1 MSITTMRPMKI
12 VVALLA
18 LLGFVFPATSG
29 GAVHSSTGWTARMSV
44 PTHRPKANRNW
55 PVRIVVRTSGGRR
68 LSGTVIYHFF
78 YGGQLVSTQSCRPGH
93 PRTPCRFSRGVY
105 RDVVRWPARAAGV
118 RLTFQATV
126 RTRLGTRNLDYWV
139 QVRR

>member
-1 MSITTMRPMKI
+1 MRPMKI

-18 LLGFVFPATSG
+18 LLGFVFPAASG
-29 GAVHSSTGWTARMSV
+29 GAVHSSTAWSARMSV
-44 PTHRPKANRNW
+44 PTHTPKANRNW
-55 PVRIVVRTSGGRR
+55 PVRIVVRTAGGRA

-78 YGGQLVSTQSCRPGH
+78 FGGQLVSTQSCRPNQRH
-93 PRTPCRFSRGVY
+93 PTPCRFSRGVY
-105 RDVVRWPARAAGV
+105 RDVVRWPSRSIGY

-126 RTRLGTRNLDYWV
+126 RTRLGTRNLNYWV

>member
-1 MSITTMRPMKI
+1 MSVTTMRPMKI

-18 LLGFVFPATSG
+18 LLGFVFPSASG
-29 GAVHSSTGWTARMSV
+29 GAVHSSTAWSARMSV
-44 PTHRPKANRNW
+44 PTHRPKANRIW
-55 PVRIVVRTSGGRR
+55 PVRIVVRIASGRA
-68 LSGTVIYHFF
+68 LSGTVIYHFLF
-78 YGGQLVSTQSCRPGH
+78 GGQVVSTQSCRPRH

-105 RDVVRWPARAAGV
+105 RDVVRWPARSAGY

-126 RTRLGTRNLDYWV
+126 RTRYGTRNLNYWV